1 MSTVRAAA
9 DEGVTVNAEPT
20 GRGQPDERQ
29 AREFQSDSLQ
39 RHAIEFGEWM
49 VRASNSRAHALGH
62 RGLRPAHARLMVF
75 LGWDGSRITDI
86 AKAQDV
92 SKNAVGQLVSELEEL
107 GYVER
112 VPDPLDGRAKIV
124 RYTEMGVELIGDAAV
139 IGEGLNAEI
148 AQIIG
153 PRRLREL
160 RSILADICH
169 GLGLGPAPDSTGPA
183 GG

>member
-9 DEGVTVNAEPT
+9 DGGMTVSAESAGP
-20 GRGQPDERQ
+20 GQPDERQ
-29 AREFQSDSLQ
+29 VREFQSDSLQ

-62 RGLRPAHARLMVF
+62 KGLRPAHARLMVF

-112 VPDPLDGRAKIV
+112 VPDPLDGRAKVV
-124 RYTEMGVELIGDAAV
+124 RYTESGVALIGDAAV
-139 IGEGLNAEI
+139 IGDGLNAEI
-148 AQIIG
+148 ANIIG

-169 GLGLGPAPDSTGPA
+169 GLGLGHALDSRGD
-183 GG
+183 

>member
-1 MSTVRAAA
+1 
-9 DEGVTVNAEPT
+9 
-20 GRGQPDERQ
+20 
-29 AREFQSDSLQ
+29 
-39 RHAIEFGEWM
+39 
-49 VRASNSRAHALGH
+49 
-62 RGLRPAHARLMVF
+62 MVF

-124 RYTEMGVELIGDAAV
+124 RYTEMGVQLIGDAAV

-160 RSILADICH
+160 RSILADIWL
-169 GLGLGPAPDSTGPA
+169 GLGLGLAPDSTG
-183 GG
+183 G